1 MDNALSRPSGPK
13 AASERPLSA
22 CSGPLFRF
30 FLVFVLPSFAASRFF
45 FPLLRAPF
53 CYLPFFFEEAFVIGS
68 ACCLA
73 ALLLVVAPFGMQKM
87 HVHTSLLKVILF

>member
-1 MDNALSRPSGPK
+1 MDNTLSRPSGPK

-45 FPLLRAPF
+45 SPF
-53 CYLPFFFEEAFVIGS
+53 FEHLSVIFLFFEEAFVIGS